1 MSQLALDGITGV
13 RNVRPAPER
22 QSPTVWVR
30 ALRIMRALGD
40 GPHQAVRQ
48 VRLRRG
54 LNIIWAPPQGS
65 VAGSP
70 SGPPSA
76 ASIAGHTAGKT
87 SFVRL
92 LRYVLGERHFA
103 SESVRRRVR
112 ERLPEGW
119 VLAEVEVAGETWA
132 VARPL
137 GVGAHPFCARGAVLD
152 AITSA
157 PREDFRRYLDAL
169 AAAVLPALPAARFPD
184 DSGAIGW
191 EHVLPW
197 LTRDQECRFSDLV
210 EWRHP
215 SSASESPALTVDQRH
230 FLIRAVLDLV
240 TDAERVAQQHH
251 AELLANRK
259 RLVDRRPLLEHQG
272 RTDTERLQRLLDV
285 ELPPSEGLF
294 AEAGTALLERRRAIV
309 AEQQAHLTA
318 AAAAREEATRMR
330 DAAVAV
336 LARADHDVREAERRL
351 GIEERTLMGLDA
363 KQAGRKVDA
372 LLADLPPGSRYCNVP
387 MTEADRQGCP
397 LASSRT
403 VALDE
408 RRAALTAE
416 EERAAQAAM
425 VAAHRSEVATRQD
438 ALRSAEEDQRSVHGR
453 YVRAQ
458 TAYDEARDALQ
469 ASQQALQETERL
481 LTFATSSWREAERSE
496 EDVLRLTSEIEKS
509 LEYQKALREER
520 KAALAEL
527 SATFEHVIQVLLG
540 RGVQGRVESSGRA
553 LTLHVERDGDRD
565 SAALATVK
573 LLAFDLAALT
583 ASVEG
588 RGAFPRFLVH
598 DGPREADLAHDI
610 YERLFKYAAELEKA
624 SPGEPAFQYVVTTTS
639 EPPADMQSAP
649 WLQLILSGA
658 SSDAR
663 LYGMDL

>member
-1 MSQLALDGITGV
+1 MSQLALDGITGG
-13 RNVRPAPER
+13 RKVRPAPER
-22 QSPTVWVR
+22 ESPTVWVR
-30 ALRIMRALGD
+30 ALRIVHALGD
-40 GPHQAVRQ
+40 GPHQAVRE

-54 LNIIWAPPQGS
+54 LNIVWAPPRGP
-65 VAGSP
+65 VASP
-70 SGPPSA
+70 TSGPPSE

-92 LRYVLGERHFA
+92 LRYVLGDRHFG
-103 SESVRRRVR
+103 SEAVRRRVR
-112 ERLPEGW
+112 ERLPDGW

-137 GVGAHPFCARGAVLD
+137 GIGAHPFCARGTVLD
-152 AITSA
+152 AITFA
-157 PREDFRRYLDAL
+157 PREDFRSYLDAL

-184 DSGAIGW
+184 GTGVIGW

-230 FLIRAVLDLV
+230 FLMRAVLDLV
-240 TDAERVAQQHH
+240 TDAERVAQERH

-294 AEAGTALLERRRAIV
+294 AEAGTALVERRRAIV
-309 AEQQAHLTA
+309 TERQAHLTA
-318 AAAAREEATRMR
+318 AAAAREEATRTR
-330 DAAVAV
+330 DSVVAA
-336 LARADHDVREAERRL
+336 LARAEHDVREAERLL
-351 GIEERTLMGLDA
+351 GIEERTLTGLDA
-363 KQAGRKVDA
+363 KQAGKRMQS
-372 LLADLPPGSRYCNVP
+372 LFADLPLGSRYCSVP
-387 MTEADRQGCP
+387 MTEAQRQGCP

-416 EERAAQAAM
+416 EERTAQAEI
-425 VAAHRSEVATRQD
+425 VAAHRIEVTKRQD
-438 ALRSAEEDQRSVHGR
+438 ALRAAEEDQRSVNGR
-453 YVRAQ
+453 YLRAQ

-469 ASQQALQETERL
+469 VSQQVLRETERL
-481 LTFATSSWREAERSE
+481 LTFATSSWREVERSE
-496 EDVLRLTSEIEKS
+496 EDVLRLTSEIETS
-509 LEYQKALREER
+509 LAHQKALREER
-520 KAALAEL
+520 TAALADL

-540 RGVQGRVESSGRA
+540 PGVQGRVESSGRA

-583 ASVEG
+583 ASMEG
-588 RGAFPRFLVH
+588 RGAFPGFLVH

-624 SPGEPAFQYVVTTTS
+624 SPGEPAFQYVVTTTT
-639 EPPADMQSAP
+639 EPPADMQRAP
-649 WLQLILSGA
+649 WLQLVLSGA
-658 SSDAR
+658 SGDAR